1 MVCCDHEVR
10 PAHQITDPIKFDETS
25 LTANQQK
32 RLAVFRRRPAA
43 QTNGG
48 LLVYLHAT
56 GTFTDFDKVG
66 PYFEEEMRVTAQ
78 LKSEGIIKSLYRR
91 VSDGPGVFAVMEAND
106 LEHANKQVGRLPFV
120 ANGLLEW
127 HFVEIEQM
135 I

>member
-1 MVCCDHEVR
+1 
-10 PAHQITDPIKFDETS
+10 
-25 LTANQQK
+25 
-32 RLAVFRRRPAA
+32 
-43 QTNGG
+43 
-48 LLVYLHAT
+48 VYLHAT

-106 LEHANKQVGRLPFV
+106 LEDANKQVGRLPFV
-120 ANGLLEW
+120 AKGLLEW
-127 HFVEIEQM
+127 HFVEIVQM